1 MTFSKSKYSYL
12 KHLSKSNTLH
22 FYHHRCELKLVSNVT
37 SSIRFFQESI
47 HGEKDFAFKFC
58 IHIVP
63 ELTSFKQY
71 NYFDFFQFLKFYA
84 KHTLTYNP
92 NVGPAFYAYISVV
105 DTETFTTIE
114 KFDDPQGK
122 HKRSLVT
129 RFIFFINPDE
139 RIKTLGTRNQL
150 NLYIPK
156 TFGDILKK

>member
-37 SSIRFFQESI
+37 SSVRFFQESI

-58 IHIVP
+58 IHIVS

-92 NVGPAFYAYISVV
+92 NVGPAFYIYISVV

-129 RFIFFINPDE
+129 RFIFLSTQMSE
-139 RIKTLGTRNQL
+139 
-150 NLYIPK
+150 
-156 TFGDILKK
+156 